1 MKQILLLAFIL
12 FSIFNVN
19 AQSQCATDE
28 YDAFLKR
35 TNPTYAA
42 ERQKMEQQIYSIL
55 KNKQNNPNARIG
67 ANDCQPSG
75 VFTIPVVVHVIHKG
89 EAIGTGT
96 NISDAQIQN
105 AIQGM
110 NQQWRRITGDGV
122 DMEIQFVLAV
132 RDTNNNSTNGITRH
146 DGRIFPRYVTN
157 GIYSADTT
165 TGANENTVINQ
176 TYWDR
181 SKYINIWVADI
192 RGAGGW
198 ASLFGNYTFFVHYN
212 SGSSTYSHEM
222 GHTFSLHHTFAGD
235 GSGSGTGNSTQC
247 PVNNDC
253 LLDGDWICDTP
264 PHKKTECSS
273 STCTSNGTLDNSFK
287 NYMSYCGTR
296 TRFTQG
302 QKDRVKENFY
312 NYYISLIYST
322 ALIPITTPLEVGIV
336 SIENNL
342 DEPICNN
349 FIPKIKIKNS
359 GTTTITNLKIASY
372 VDGALYNTKTISTN
386 LQRNVINT
394 FNLNAIVFNSVGQHN
409 LKFVISEMNG
419 STTDFQELNNQVCKD
434 ILVRTAITSSMCLN
448 FEDSSMN
455 NILRPTNTN
464 FSPQIVNVVGCN
476 TSGSKALGYLSF
488 NGNKNSY
495 KDYFYLPY
503 LKMDSAYLVYL
514 KYNYSYKKGN
524 KYIEYNEDPYVYFEF
539 ISACDSSVLSEY
551 THQLYSAITVE
562 GYDSINPWYPS
573 ACNDWSEDIFDL
585 RYKIGSNE
593 DVLIKVNIHADITD
607 KQRPYQNLFFDN
619 FCIKKYYKID
629 VNSNIDYVGI
639 YDMSFSH
646 NTTEGIGVYLGTD
659 TVTVVAPNK
668 VYYRGR
674 CFVTFKHWELN
685 GQIIST
691 NPSLFININSKNY
704 SLKAIYDTSIYKIDI
719 ISVYNP
725 PLSYLPD
732 TIHSDGCAS
741 EIFYASSNNLY
752 YGCYEFKNWTINGN
766 IVSTNQNYQFVV
778 SNNTQLV
785 ANFERVKRNII
796 LNSNNQYGGTILGG
810 GLYYGGTNITIT
822 ATPNSCYKFL
832 YWLDNSAHFQQ
843 SLSIQVPCLGDA
855 TYTAYFEPKY
865 RYNIILTPNPTNGGI
880 VTGAGNFACDST
892 LTVKAKVKTGYKFTN
907 WTEGSTIVSTDSN
920 YTFLV
925 SGARNLKANF
935 SIITGIKQTTI
946 NEISKIYPNPA
957 DDILQVEIRSKQNT
971 SLTLNIIDMKG
982 SLLETKTLT
991 NTKGIFNTS
1000 FDVSKLSKGN
1010 YIINLYDEEGM
1021 ASYKF
1026 VVQ

>member
-1 MKQILLLAFIL
+1 MKIILLFAFALI
-12 FSIFNVN
+12 SIFNLN

-157 GIYSADTT
+157 GIYYADTT

-253 LLDGDWICDTP
+253 LLEGDWICDTP

-287 NYMSYCGTR
+287 NFMSYCGTR

-302 QKDRVKENFY
+302 QKDRVRETIFN
-312 NYYISLIYST
+312 NYTSLIYST
-322 ALIPITTPLEVGIV
+322 ALMPVTTPLEVGIV

-372 VDGALYNTKTISTN
+372 VDGVLNNITN
-386 LQRNVINT
+386 INSNLLRNASDIY
-394 FNLNAIVFNSVGQHN
+394 NLNSINFNSFGQQN
-409 LKFVISEMNG
+409 LNFVIVEMNG
-419 STTDFQELNNQVCKD
+419 SSSDYSSYNNQFCKEV
-434 ILVRTAITSSMCLN
+434 LVRSNSLSNFCLN
-448 FEDSSMN
+448 VEDANYNIILKQLDSIN
-455 NILRPTNTN
+455 N
-464 FSPQIVNVVGCN
+464 PQLVPINGCSNV
-476 TSGSKALGYLSF
+476 GSKSIKIDFF
-488 NGNKNSY
+488 NRSSY
-495 KDYFYLPY
+495 YFYKRFYLPTFNLDSVY
-503 LKMDSAYLVYL
+503 SAYLTFDRSYKQGSLASVLYLQFIIKDCDSLNTSLGYFNSNTLATVTGRDSTSPWLPTNCNHWKKDSVYL
-514 KYNYSYKKGN
+514 SNFSGRNNLFIDVFYVNYG
-524 KYIEYNEDPYVYFEF
+524 F
-539 ISACDSSVLSEY
+539 AG
-551 THQLYSAITVE
+551 T
-562 GYDSINPWYPS
+562 
-573 ACNDWSEDIFDL
+573 
-585 RYKIGSNE
+585 
-593 DVLIKVNIHADITD
+593 
-607 KQRPYQNLFFDN
+607 QNLYLDN
-619 FCIKKYYKID
+619 FCIQKRYK
-629 VNSNIDYVGI
+629 
-639 YDMSFSH
+639 
-646 NTTEGIGVYLGTD
+646 
-659 TVTVVAPNK
+659 
-668 VYYRGR
+668 
-674 CFVTFKHWELN
+674 
-685 GQIIST
+685 IIST
-691 NPSLFININSKNY
+691 INPTSSGNIIYSNPDGLYYEGETATIIATPDFCKSFKYWTENGVVISNNPSYTFTVNKNRNLEANFEKNRFTVAVLSNNI
-704 SLKAIYDTSIYKIDI
+704 SIGTVTGNGTYGC
-719 ISVYNP
+719 
-725 PLSYLPD
+725 D
-732 TIHSDGCAS
+732 TIATVIATPTS
-741 EIFYASSNNLY
+741 
-752 YGCYEFKNWTINGN
+752 CYNFTKWTENGST
-766 IVSTNQNYQFVV
+766 VSTNANYSFTV
-778 SNNTQLV
+778 NNNRTL
-785 ANFERVKRNII
+785 
-796 LNSNNQYGGTILGG
+796 
-810 GLYYGGTNITIT
+810 T
-822 ATPNSCYKFL
+822 A
-832 YWLDNSAHFQQ
+832 
-843 SLSIQVPCLGDA
+843 I
-855 TYTAYFEPKY
+855 FEPKSF
-865 RYNIILTPNPTNGGI
+865 NIALLANPTNGG
-880 VTGAGNFACDST
+880 TALGAGNFPCNSV
-892 LTVKAKVKTGYKFTN
+892 LTVKAKIKTGYEFIN

-925 SGARNLKANF
+925 SNDRNLKANF
-935 SIITGIKQTTI
+935 RLTTGIKQTTI
-946 NEISKIYPNPA
+946 NEISKVYPNPA
-957 DDILQVEIRSKQNT
+957 NDVLLVEIRSKQNT

-982 SLLETKTLT
+982 SLIESKTISNSKGTTETL
-991 NTKGIFNTS
+991 
-1000 FDVSKLSKGN
+1000 FDVRKLSKGN

-1026 VVQ
+1026 VVH